1 GENHPIT
8 SAALGEARGTPGR
21 HQPYWTS
28 SVVVG
33 WLFEARAERH
43 APYVGSGSGQAASYP
58 CSSSADLHL
67 RWPEIV
73 TRSPTP
79 VVSLATAG
87 VIERPEITICGSHK
101 KLLRVEIK
109 PATCCTAAGCPD
121 RINCVQTTILNRFCD
136 ISSIEILSKMKI
148 DQKNGLKVLVHRP
161 ASYAPH
167 ATDFSLSCIETHTTA
182 SIDPHRTDRIISN
195 AYMRCML
202 MTSYEMRTM
211 RTKRACLE
219 CFATRDV
226 LCYVAVN
233 AFGFHQSY
241 SLVHKASW
249 KQTQLSYVF
258 IWKDECYR
266 CVLWMATLLSIHY
279 ILELHIYLALLH
291 TIASDYSIQLTASL
305 VEWSQVRLPD
315 KGSRVRFPG
324 RANTESVIVSSIYG
338 NRLTSYYMGLII

>member
-1 GENHPIT
+1 MERLDVGVGLRSEGYAVAVALRHHFEKSIWYNDSYKWSLLTKAFSHMEK
-8 SAALGEARGTPGR
+8 SAAPGR

-79 VVSLATAG
+79 VVSSVIMALAT
-87 VIERPEITICGSHK
+87 VPKYQKLIEIEKH
-101 KLLRVEIK
+101 
-109 PATCCTAAGCPD
+109 
-121 RINCVQTTILNRFCD
+121 
-136 ISSIEILSKMKI
+136 EILSKMKI